1 MVVTEIFRSIQGEST
16 YAGRPCVFVRL
27 TGCNLRCRWCDT
39 AYAFHGG
46 TRFSVDE
53 VLAQVRGLAGQNGRR
68 ISLVELTG
76 GEPLLQPDIH
86 PLIEKLRAEGY
97 TVMIETSGERYLG
110 GLPRDVIKIID
121 IKCPGSGEC
130 GTLHPKNLAAL
141 DCKDEIKFVVADEA
155 DYLWARDFLQQ
166 HRLAEAVNA
175 VTLSPAFGELPPRT
189 LGKWILRDRLP
200 VRLGLQLHKFVWEP
214 DTRGV

>member
-16 YAGRPCVFVRL
+16 YAGWPCIFVRL

-46 TRFSVDE
+46 TRLSVNE
-53 VLAQVRGLAGQNGRR
+53 VLAKVRDLSGQDGRR
-68 ISLVELTG
+68 ITLVELTG

-86 PLIEKLRAEGY
+86 PLIGKLRDEGY

-110 GLPRDVIKIID
+110 GLPRDVIKIMD
-121 IKCPGSGEC
+121 IKCPGSGQG

-141 DCKDEIKFVVADEA
+141 DKKDEIKFVVADEA
-155 DYLWARDFLQQ
+155 DYLWACDFLQK
-166 HRLAEAVNA
+166 HRLAELVNA
-175 VTLSPAFGELPPRT
+175 VTLSPVFGELQPRT
-189 LGKWILRDRLP
+189 LSEWILRDRLP